1 MMFTQMSFPFNHVK
15 ASGEVVRLLARVD
28 LVGGPTI
35 ASVQTVNDADTGVAF
50 WPLNEQQ
57 SALAVAIG
65 VYRSTYAHFY
75 GEMR

>member
-1 MMFTQMSFPFNHVK
+1 MMFIEFSFPFNHVK
-15 ASGEVVRLLARVD
+15 LSGDVVRLLARVD

-35 ASVQTVNDADTGVAF
+35 ASIQIVNDADTGVAF

-65 VYRSTYAHFY
+65 IYRSTYAHFY

>member
-1 MMFTQMSFPFNHVK
+1 MFTEFYFPFNHVK
-15 ASGEVVRLLARVD
+15 LSGDVVRLRARVD
-28 LVGGPTI
+28 LVGGPTVK
-35 ASVQTVNDADTGVAF
+35 SVQVVSDAETDVTS

-65 VYRSTYAHFY
+65 IYRSTYAHLY